1 MLQGALI
8 GLIVA
13 LAMFFW
19 QKRQAKLGTGLAGA
33 IEGAL
38 VPGEPLTLGEI
49 ASRVGKASFLG
60 RGEVAQSLNA
70 LHAVGKVRIH
80 PAPEGTPQLQKVDH
94 IRYER
99 IA

>member
-8 GLIVA
+8 GLVVA

-49 ASRVGKASFLG
+49 ASRVGKASF
-60 RGEVAQSLNA
+60 
-70 LHAVGKVRIH
+70 
-80 PAPEGTPQLQKVDH
+80 
-94 IRYER
+94 
-99 IA
+99 